1 MCGILGIINENNR
14 PVNQSLVDGLTVL
27 QHRGQD
33 SAGIATIHDTR
44 FHMYKNK
51 GLVSEVF
58 NQENIIQLIG
68 NMGIGHVRYS
78 TSGSTSLFESQ
89 PLYTNT
95 PFGLALVHNGN
106 LTNVDELKE
115 YMILKKRNINTNS
128 DSELLL
134 NIFAEELY
142 NKNVS
147 NINQF
152 DIFET
157 VKKVM
162 EKCKGGYSVIVV
174 INRLGMV
181 AFRDPCGI
189 RPLCFGKNK
198 NGYVFASESVAIDVL
213 DNEFSLTRDVHPGE
227 CIFINHCNEIH
238 AHNVCEKSSLNP
250 CIFEYIYFARPDSII
265 DGISVYN
272 ARLEMGN
279 KLAEKIINKHPNL
292 VHDIDVIIPVPET
305 SRISALQISQKLNI
319 PYREGFVKNRY
330 VPRTFILP
338 GQEIRKKSVK
348 LKLNTIQSIFQGKN
362 ILIVDDSI
370 VRGTTCMQLIQLAK
384 KAGAK
389 KIFFSSAAPMVKYP
403 NVYGIDIPFKNELIA
418 NSKNETEIA
427 FEIGADEV
435 IYNDLIDVI
444 DACNLNLK
452 YPLKFETSCFDGF
465 YITGNIDD
473 EYLKKLEKN
482 RGSPYISNPGGGDTT
497 SK

>member
-33 SAGIATIHDTR
+33 SAGIATIHENR

-58 NQENIIQLIG
+58 NQENIVQLTG

-106 LTNVDELKE
+106 LTNTDELME
-115 YMILKKRNINTNS
+115 YMISKKRNINTNS

-134 NIFAEELY
+134 NVFAEELY

-147 NINQF
+147 NMNQF

-162 EKCKGGYSVIVV
+162 EKCKGGYSVIVL
-174 INRLGMV
+174 INRIGMV
-181 AFRDPCGI
+181 AFRDPYGI

-198 NGYVFASESVAIDVL
+198 NGYAFASESVAIDVVYN
-213 DNEFSLTRDVHPGE
+213 DFSLIRDINPGE
-227 CIFINHCNEIH
+227 CIFINQYQELH
-238 AHNVCEKSSLNP
+238 AQNVCEKSSLNT

-265 DGISVYN
+265 DGISVYDT
-272 ARLEMGN
+272 RLEMGN
-279 KLAEKIINKHPNL
+279 KLAEKIINEHP
-292 VHDIDVIIPVPET
+292 DIIQEIDVIIPVPET

-330 VPRTFILP
+330 IPRTFILP
-338 GQEIRKKSVK
+338 GQEVRKKSVK
-348 LKLNTIQSIFQGKN
+348 LKLNTIISIFKDKN

-370 VRGTTCMQLIQLAK
+370 VRGTTCMQLIQSAK
-384 KAGAK
+384 KAGSK

-403 NVYGIDIPFKNELIA
+403 NVYGIDIPTSNELIA
-418 NSKNETEIA
+418 SYRNETEIA
-427 FEIGADEV
+427 VEIGADKV
-435 IYNDLIDVI
+435 IYNDLVDVI
-444 DACNLNLK
+444 DACISHSTTRR
-452 YPLKFETSCFDGF
+452 KFETSCFDGC
-465 YITGNIDD
+465 YITGNIND
-473 EYLKKLEKN
+473 EYFKKLEKKRN
-482 RGSPYISNPGGGDTT
+482 VNN
-497 SK
+497 